1 MPLPLA
7 KNDIGS
13 QQRPAEN
20 GKVKSGSETASH
32 KEVYDEGII
41 NSPVTQLS
49 PDAIAVTSCNKDLS
63 LQVGLPDGNGEKI
76 EPITDGES

>member
-7 KNDIGS
+7 KNDMGS

-32 KEVYDEGII
+32 KEVYDNGII
-41 NSPVTQLS
+41 KSPVTQLS
-49 PDAIAVTSCNKDLS
+49 PESIAVTCCNKDLS
-63 LQVGLPDGNGEKI
+63 LKVGLPDGNGEKI
-76 EPITDGES
+76 EPITDRES